1 MPEFYSTPKYVT
13 VDLFGK
19 VGVGKTTIFE
29 PFAGDR
35 FLKDGGNLSYDYRTY
50 YARCWVLERRWDHT
64 MVFLTDPKLDMRW
77 KDLRVKHLQKLFEPT
92 NVLIIVTDSTKED
105 VQAIKKS
112 FSIFPRIKKK
122 LIIFV
127 IANMQDIEGRLP
139 VDEIKTILEMK
150 DVLGLNAKDPKS
162 KDLVEKFIE
171 EGVIRYFTMV
181 SKRGQAMM
189 LLDDEEIGFGST
201 VKEESKPKKKFS
213 ARIEKLKQK
222 LDKQEESSQK

>member
-1 MPEFYSTPKYVT
+1 MPEFYTNPKYVT

-35 FLKDGGNLSYDYRTY
+35 LLKDGGNLSYDYRTY

-127 IANMQDIEGRLP
+127 NSKPPLLRGGRNQRGIVDDVRTKIRVNEGGF
-139 VDEIKTILEMK
+139 VA
-150 DVLGLNAKDPKS
+150 GL
-162 KDLVEKFIE
+162 
-171 EGVIRYFTMV
+171 
-181 SKRGQAMM
+181 
-189 LLDDEEIGFGST
+189 
-201 VKEESKPKKKFS
+201 VKE
-213 ARIEKLKQK
+213 
-222 LDKQEESSQK
+222 